1 MMELRDEYGTSIII
15 VTHDLGVASY
25 MADKIVVMKDGLIE
39 DQGSRQHVLLETDNA
54 YTKKLMDAVPSLG
67 GKRYV

>member
-1 MMELRDEYGTSIII
+1 
-15 VTHDLGVASY
+15 
-25 MADKIVVMKDGLIE
+25 MADKLVVMKNGVIE
-39 DQGSRQHVLLETDNA
+39 DQGSREHILNETNNA

>member
-15 VTHDLGVASY
+15 VTHDIGVASY
-25 MADKIVVMKDGLIE
+25 MADKVVVMKNGEIE
-39 DQGSRQHVLLETDNA
+39 DQGTREHILKETDNV
-54 YTKKLMDAVPSLG
+54 YTRKLMDAVPSVG